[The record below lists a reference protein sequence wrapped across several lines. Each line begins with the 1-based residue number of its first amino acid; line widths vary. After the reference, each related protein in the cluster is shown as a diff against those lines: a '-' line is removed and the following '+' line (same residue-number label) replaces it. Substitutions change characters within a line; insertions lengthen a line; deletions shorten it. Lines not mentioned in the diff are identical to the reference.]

1 MAAGP
6 GHWDCGDSAAWLDDD
21 PAAWFDPYTDDPPK
35 PRADECLVYRHEMR
49 LRQMRASVT
58 ESARLIDEQLA
69 ASGFRF
75 KAAMLTLT
83 YREDVAYSRR
93 QISRLV
99 THVRKWLQR
108 RGAPFV
114 AYVWVMELTQ
124 RGRPH
129 YHLLVWLPKG
139 LTLPKPD
146 KQGWWPWGHT
156 RIEWARSALG
166 YLVKYASKAQGQGA
180 EATIPKGARLS
191 GNGGL
196 DTLRRRVRRWRLLP
210 QWVREAFTFEDDPRR
225 AEGGGFVSRR
235 TGEIRGSPYVLVNHA
250 PSWVWCLF
258 ARKGAT

>member
-1 MAAGP
+1 MATGP
-6 GHWDCGDSAAWLDDD
+6 GPWWVGDEL
-21 PAAWFDPYTDDPPK
+21 PPE
-35 PRADECLVYRHEMR
+35 PGADGLVVFARELRLKRMR
-49 LRQMRASVT
+49 GSVT
-58 ESARLIDEQLA
+58 ESARLIDEQPA

-75 KAAMLTLT
+75 KPAMLTLT
-83 YREDVAYSRR
+83 YREDVEYSAR
-93 QISRLV
+93 QISALV
-99 THVRKWLQR
+99 QHVRKWLQR
-108 RGAPFV
+108 HGAPFV

-129 YHLLVWLPKG
+129 YHLLVWLSKG

-196 DTLRRRVRRWRLLP
+196 DALRRRVRRWRLFP
-210 QWVREAFTFEDDPRR
+210 KWVREAFVSEDDPKR
-225 AEGGGFVSRR
+225 AAGGGFVSRL
-235 TGEIRGSPYVLVNHA
+235 TGEIRGSPYRLEQHA
-250 PSWVWCLF
+250 SNWSWCLF
-258 ARKGAT
+258 VLKEAT

>member
-1 MAAGP
+1 
-6 GHWDCGDSAAWLDDD
+6 
-21 PAAWFDPYTDDPPK
+21 
-35 PRADECLVYRHEMR
+35 MR
-49 LRQMRASVT
+49 GAVT
-58 ESARLIDEQLA
+58 ESGRLIQEQCA

-75 KAAMLTLT
+75 KPAMLTLT
-83 YREDVAYSRR
+83 YREDVDYSPR
-93 QISRLV
+93 QVSQLV
-99 THVRKWLQR
+99 SHIRKWLKR
-108 RGAPFV
+108 HGAPAV

-166 YLVKYASKAQGQGA
+166 YLVKYASKTEQHGQEVDYA
-180 EATIPKGARLS
+180 IPEGARLY

-196 DTLRRRVRRWRLLP
+196 DQWRRRLRRWRLLP
-210 QWVREAFTFEDDPRR
+210 QWVREAFDFEDDPRR

-235 TGEIRGSPYVLVNHA
+235 TGEIRGSPYQLLAHA
-250 PSWVWCLF
+250 PNWSWCLF
-258 ARKGAT
+258 VLKAAS